1 MSLIASRMKSIKQ
14 SPTLEINKKAV
25 ELKMSG
31 VDVIIL
37 AAGEPDFDTPENIK
51 EAAIQAINEG
61 FTKYTAVEG
70 IRELKVAIKEKFSKE
85 NNLTYELDEIIVGAG
100 GKQVIY
106 NAFAATIDEGDEIII
121 PSPYWV
127 SYPDMALLCGGKPVF
142 IECEI
147 QTNFKM
153 TPEQLSAAI
162 TPKTK
167 WLIINSPSNPTGAA
181 YSKNELTALAKVLLK
196 NPHVYILSDDIYE
209 HITYDEFD
217 FINILQIE
225 PALRNRTLI
234 VNGVSKSYSMTGWRI
249 GYGAGP
255 KEIIKNMSI
264 IQSQS
269 TSNPCSISQKAAVE
283 ALTGTQDFIEPNKL
297 GFKRKRDLVISMLS
311 EIEGITCNIPEGAF
325 YLFPSCKGIIGKITP
340 AGEEIKN
347 DLDFSRYLLE
357 DANVAVVPGSA
368 FGLNGYFRISYA
380 TSEQQLADACSR
392 LKKACEKLKSK

>member
-1 MSLIASRMKSIKQ
+1 MSLIADRMKSIKP
-14 SPTLEINKKAV
+14 SPTLAVNSKAA
-25 ELKMSG
+25 ELKMAG
-31 VDVIIL
+31 IDVISL
-37 AAGEPDFDTPENIK
+37 GAGEPDFDTPENIK
-51 EAAIQAINEG
+51 EAAIQAIKEG

-70 IRELKVAIKEKFSKE
+70 IRELKVAIKEKFIKE
-85 NNLTYELDEIIVGAG
+85 NNLSYELDEIIVGAG

-106 NAFAATIDEGDEIII
+106 NAFAASLNEGDEVII

-127 SYPDMALLCGGKPVF
+127 SYPDMVLLFGGKPVF

-153 TPEQLSAAI
+153 TLEQLKSAI

-181 YSKNELTALAKVLLK
+181 YSKDELTKIAKILLDH
-196 NPHVYILSDDIYE
+196 PHITILSDDIYE
-209 HITYDEFD
+209 HITYDEFE
-217 FINILQIE
+217 FVNIVQVE

-249 GYGAGP
+249 GYGVGP
-255 KEIIKNMSI
+255 TELIKNMSI

-283 ALTGTQDFIEPNKL
+283 ALTGSQDFIEPNKL

-311 EIEGITCNIPEGAF
+311 EIDGIVCNVPEGAF
-325 YLFPSCKGIIGKITP
+325 YLFPSCKDLIGKTTIT
-340 AGEEIKN
+340 GEKIKN
-347 DLDFSRYLLE
+347 DVDFSKYLLE

-380 TSEQQLADACSR
+380 TSEQQLADACVRMQKSC
-392 LKKACEKLKSK
+392 AKLR